1 MTGRLAFLNRVRDS
15 EAGFTLIEVVIAVT
29 IITTTMG
36 LLSGAFFQAV
46 SLQRFWISDVSPSR
60 QFNRAASW
68 IGQDALSVEA
78 ITFPGGQP
86 GNSATFAWT
95 DFFDNPRS
103 AAYTVSGENLVRTDG
118 VGTAIVVA
126 RGVSGVTFSLTN
138 KVLTFTL
145 SIQTYGGQSETRTF
159 NPFLGRLQ

>member
-60 QFNRAASW
+60 QFTRAASW

-86 GNSATFAWT
+86 GNSVTFVWT
-95 DFFDNPRS
+95 DFFNNPRS
-103 AAYTVSGENLVRTDG
+103 AAYALSGDDLIRTDDA
-118 VGTAIVVA
+118 GTTVTVA
-126 RGVSGVTFSLTN
+126 RGVSGVTFSVTD

-145 SIQTYGGQSETRTF
+145 SIETSPGQSETRTL